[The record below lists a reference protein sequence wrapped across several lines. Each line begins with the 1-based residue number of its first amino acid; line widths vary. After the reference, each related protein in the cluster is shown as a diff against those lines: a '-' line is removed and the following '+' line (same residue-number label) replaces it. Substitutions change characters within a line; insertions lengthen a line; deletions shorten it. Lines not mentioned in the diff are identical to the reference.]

1 MTSENNHIGQ
11 NFNDFLK
18 EENIEIREDEIR
30 KRAKAIKENTLKYGF
45 TCLDNKGEIIP
56 NYKIFQIDNKLI
68 INESEVEND

>member
-1 MTSENNHIGQ
+1 MTSEKKHIGSK
-11 NFNDFLK
+11 FDDFLK
-18 EENIEIREDEIR
+18 EENIETSEDEIR

-68 INESEVEND
+68 INESEDEK